1 VPLPPIPVD
10 RVLTP
15 QPDPL
20 PGSGYTMLDVAVTA
34 VPQRIPLFGTVAVV
48 VLVPTGEALSW
59 LQADPAEP
67 ASSSDPGWAPA
78 PAAGAPAPSPPARLV
93 LLDAAQT
100 LGTLPLAAGARAVL
114 PWDGDP
120 GRGAL
125 VDIVVLTWQLTAAA
139 VVGAADTGSRLRLGW
154 RRADLAPSQF
164 RAPDANPKVLLRDG
178 LGQPGAV

>member
-15 QPDPL
+15 HPDPL
-20 PGSGYTMLDVAVTA
+20 PPPGYTLLDVAVAA
-34 VPQRIPLFGTVAVV
+34 VPQRIPLFGAVAVV
-48 VLVPTGEALSW
+48 LLIPTGEALSW

-78 PAAGAPAPSPPARLV
+78 PEAGMPGPSPPARLV
-93 LLDAAQT
+93 LVDASRT

-114 PWDGDP
+114 PGDGDP

-125 VDIVVLTWQLTAAA
+125 VDIVVLTWQLTAAT
-139 VVGAADTGSRLRLGW
+139 VVGAAATGSRLRLGW

-164 RAPDANPKVLLRDG
+164 RAPGVNPKVLLRDG
-178 LGQPGAV
+178 LGHAGAA

>member
-1 VPLPPIPVD
+1 MPLPPIPVD

-20 PGSGYTMLDVAVTA
+20 PPPGYTSLDVAVATA
-34 VPQRIPLFGTVAVV
+34 PQRIPLFDTVAVV
-48 VLVPTGEALSW
+48 LLLPTGEAVSW
-59 LQADPAEP
+59 LQADPAAP

-78 PAAGAPAPSPPARLV
+78 PGAGAPGPSPPARLV
-93 LLDAAQT
+93 LVDAEQT

-120 GRGAL
+120 SRGAL
-125 VDIVVLTWQLTAAA
+125 VDIVVLAWQLTAAT
-139 VVGAADTGSRLRLGW
+139 VVGATGADSRLRLGW

-164 RAPDANPKVLLRDG
+164 RPPGVNPKVLRREG
-178 LGQPGAV
+178 LGQAGAG